1 MMADKDALI
10 LHQYDISPYSEKIR
24 VALGLKGL
32 AWWACRQ
39 PSIMPKPE
47 LIALTG
53 GYRRIPV
60 LQFGNDVYCDSELI
74 LDELER
80 RFPAPS
86 IFACGRAT
94 AETYRLWA
102 DEKLFP
108 TIVGLLFSGDWDVS
122 EAFIADRSA
131 LLGRPF
137 DPEARRTAIPS
148 LTEALHRQL
157 RLIETQLENGSAF
170 LAGEQPSAAD
180 LQVFHNVAFIRWGK
194 GRTTALLDQHPGLR
208 AWEAR
213 MRAIGHGTRHDIGK
227 DEALAIAR
235 EAPIPAAVGGARVS
249 YQINDANSSPIAGR
263 LVAKDPLRVSIL
275 LENPLVGTIVIHL
288 PTTGGRLHLLD

>member
-1 MMADKDALI
+1 MTADQNALI

-24 VALGLKGL
+24 GALGLKGL
-32 AWWACRQ
+32 TWWACNQ

-60 LQFGNDVYCDSELI
+60 LQIGRDVYCDSELI
-74 LDELER
+74 LDEIER

-108 TIVGLLFSGDWDVS
+108 TVVGLLFSGDWDVS

-131 LLGRPF
+131 LRGRPF
-137 DPEARRTAIPS
+137 DPEAFRAAVPG
-148 LTEALHRQL
+148 LTEALHRHL
-157 RLIETQLENGSAF
+157 RLLEMQLENGNAF
-170 LAGEQPSAAD
+170 LAGEQPGAAD

-208 AWEAR
+208 AWEAK
-213 MRAIGHGTRHDIGK
+213 MRAIGHGIRHDIGK
-227 DEALAIAR
+227 DDALRVAR
-235 EAPIPAAVGGARVS
+235 EAPVSAAVGGARVS
-249 YQINDANSSPIAGR
+249 YQINDANSPPIAGR
-263 LVAKDPLRVSIL
+263 LVAEDPQRVSIL
-275 LENPLVGTIVIHL
+275 LENPFAGTVVVHL
-288 PTTGGRLHLLD
+288 PTTGGRLHRLD

>member
-1 MMADKDALI
+1 MTVDQNALI

-24 VALGLKGL
+24 GALGLKGL
-32 AWWACRQ
+32 TWWACNQ
-39 PSIMPKPE
+39 PSIMPKPD

-60 LQFGNDVYCDSELI
+60 LQIGGDVYCDSELI
-74 LDELER
+74 LDEIER

-108 TIVGLLFSGDWDVS
+108 TVVGLLFSGDWDVS

-131 LLGRPF
+131 LRGRPF
-137 DPEARRTAIPS
+137 DPEAFRAAIPS
-148 LTEALHRQL
+148 LTDALHRHL
-157 RLIETQLENGSAF
+157 RLLEMQLENGNAF

-180 LQVFHNVAFIRWGK
+180 LQVFHNLAFIRWGK
-194 GRTTALLDQHPGLR
+194 GQTTALLDQHPGLR
-208 AWEAR
+208 TWEAR
-213 MRAIGHGTRHDIGK
+213 MRAIGHGVRHDIGK
-227 DEALAIAR
+227 DDALRVAR
-235 EAPIPAAVGGARVS
+235 EAPISAAVGGARVS
-249 YQINDANSSPIAGR
+249 YQINDANSSPITGR
-263 LVAKDPLRVSIL
+263 LVAEDAQRVSIL
-275 LENPLVGTIVIHL
+275 LENPTVGTVVVHL
-288 PTTGGRLHLLD
+288 PATGGRLHRLD

>member
-1 MMADKDALI
+1 MMAGQDALI
-10 LHQYDISPYSEKIR
+10 FHQYDVSPYSEKIR
-24 VALGLKGL
+24 GALGLKGL
-32 AWWACRQ
+32 TWWACQQ

-60 LQFGNDVYCDSELI
+60 LQIGSDVYCDSELI

-94 AETYRLWA
+94 AEAYRLWA

-108 TIVGLLFSGDWDVS
+108 TVVGLLFSGDWEVS

-131 LLGRPF
+131 LRGRPF
-137 DPEARRTAIPS
+137 DPAAFRAALPDM
-148 LTEALHRQL
+148 TEALHRHL
-157 RLIETQLENGSAF
+157 SLIEMQLAGGNAF

-213 MRAIGHGTRHDIGK
+213 MRAIGHGTRRDIGR
-227 DEALAIAR
+227 DDALTIAR
-235 EAPIPAAVGGARVS
+235 ETPISAAVGGPRVS
-249 YQINDANSSPIAGR
+249 YQINDANSSPVTGR
-263 LVAKDPLRVSIL
+263 LIAKDPQRVSIVR
-275 LENPLVGTIVIHL
+275 EDPIAGTVVIHL